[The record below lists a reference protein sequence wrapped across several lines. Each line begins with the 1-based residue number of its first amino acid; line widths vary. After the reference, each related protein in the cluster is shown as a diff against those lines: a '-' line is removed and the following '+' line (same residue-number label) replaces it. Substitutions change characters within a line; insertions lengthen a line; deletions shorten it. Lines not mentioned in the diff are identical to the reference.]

1 MKLTAS
7 KLRQI
12 IREETQRLAEYG
24 DADEFPPGTPS
35 YGPDTDHL
43 RPHHDYGTKPVE
55 VGQTREF
62 SGHVTPKGVESG
74 VGEVKSIQGDIVKIA
89 WAEGKM
95 SYLSV
100 SDVEQNSECT
110 Y

>member
-12 IREETQRLAEYG
+12 IREEAQRMFEYD

-35 YGPDTDHL
+35 YGPDTDH
-43 RPHHDYGTKPVE
+43 PPEPVK
-55 VGQTREF
+55 VGQYREF
-62 SGHVTPKGVESG
+62 PGDLTPKGVESG
-74 VGEVKSIQGDIVKIA
+74 VGEVISIQGNIVEID
-89 WAEGKM
+89 WAEGKT

>member
-12 IREETQRLAEYG
+12 IREEAQRMFEYD

-43 RPHHDYGTKPVE
+43 RPRPDYGAVPVA
-55 VGQTREF
+55 VDQYREF
-62 SGHVTPKGVESG
+62 PPDLTPRGVEDP
-74 VGEVKSIQGDIVKIA
+74 VGFVISIQGDLVEIG
-89 WAEGKM
+89 WTNGKT

-100 SDVEQNSECT
+100 SVVEQKSECI
-110 Y
+110 